1 MGALVPFLLVGG
13 AVAAASSGRGKGGG
27 TTAAAVET
35 APETFDQWSSGKEG
49 AFNDLYGQYK
59 DYFDKGSWGAASEW
73 SDYDPGGVTGDYGDT
88 AGIRYRDEAE
98 RKAAYQTAYDAA
110 VNNAMDFDTWSKS
123 ELKLMDIIRNP
134 TTLPEAKK
142 APWSGGPAILPEAK
156 KAPWSGGPAI
166 LPEDQDRNESFKFND
181 LRAGYQN
188 YLQRIYGNAP
198 PGIQAKDYNSLL
210 PGVSSDYGPI
220 SGVYF
225 KDEAARNEAERQA
238 YNQAVSN
245 MPDFYT
251 WYNSQGAGTY
261 GNPNSA
267 LQEYTKL
274 VEGVVDAA
282 PGSVAQK
289 ASSTTYLKDASNIA
303 NYYSYLDDIG
313 INTSNMDK
321 TELQQ
326 AYGMGQS
333 LEKKNQ
339 AIADVQ
345 GKLDTAKT
353 QYDDLFGS
361 YNTKLGELA
370 DVNQQMKDLQGS
382 FDIVTGDYGGL
393 QDTYDA
399 LKTQY
404 GNLQDELGTYAS
416 QMDSLQG
423 TYDTLLGDYD
433 TLVGQNKALVGDY
446 GALQTDFEGLQD
458 KYGTL
463 TEQYDAA
470 TGELTGLKDQYGN
483 LVGQYDSLTGQY
495 TDLQGAYDLL
505 GGQYAGLQDQF
516 AGLQTDF
523 SGLQTQYGTAMSDL
537 EAQKQ
542 AYDAAQS
549 KIQQQYFG
557 KLQDEAAANIAK
569 EQARRQAII
578 EAGATMPEISV
589 PSISPLDP
597 GSYSAPTTNYAL
609 QLQNAAPNL
618 FQPIDLSIPNVDFT
632 SMYAPVPL
640 APQMTQSAPQ
650 MNFTA
655 PFQPYLQAVQQQYG
669 VSTPSAYTGIMGGNR
684 SA

>member
-1 MGALVPFLLVGG
+1 MGALVPFLIIGG
-13 AVAAASSGRGKGGG
+13 AAAAAADSKKK
-27 TTAAAVET
+27 TAAVKT

-49 AFNDLYGQYK
+49 SFNDLYGQYK
-59 DYFDKGSWGAASEW
+59 GYFDRGAWNKDAAAKW
-73 SDYDPGGVTGDYGDT
+73 SDYDPGGVVGDYGDT

-110 VNNAMDFDTWSKS
+110 VKGAQDFATWSK
-123 ELKLMDIIRNP
+123 DQ
-134 TTLPEAKK
+134 
-142 APWSGGPAILPEAK
+142 GGT
-156 KAPWSGGPAI
+156 
-166 LPEDQDRNESFKFND
+166 FND
-181 LRAGYQN
+181 KRAGYAD
-188 YLQRIYGNAP
+188 YLSGVYAAP
-198 PGIQAKDYNSLL
+198 TGISAKSYDSLL
-210 PGVSSDYGPI
+210 PGVKSDYGTLK
-220 SGVYF
+220 GTYF
-225 KDEAARNEAERQA
+225 ETADARNKAERDL
-238 YNQAVSN
+238 YNSN
-245 MPDFYT
+245 VNALPDFYT
-251 WYNSQGAGTY
+251 WYNNQGAGTY
-261 GNPNSA
+261 GNPNAA

-289 ASSTTYLKDASNIA
+289 ASSMNYLKDASNIS

-557 KLQDEAAANIAK
+557 KLQDEAAANLSK

-618 FQPIDLSIPNVDFT
+618 FQPIDLSMPNVDFT

-669 VSTPSAYTGIMGGNR
+669 VSTPSAYTGIMGGR
-684 SA
+684 KA